1 MSVVTSFTGLHDAI
15 AETLKKGIP
24 ALRTVDALKDE
35 PPTDKVMTP
44 AVFVGVEEMETAKK
58 VTGGRVAMT
67 CSLVAYCLLSDKT
80 KRVEAEILN
89 MAASV
94 ASVVNQNRWGLGEC
108 VEFPQRLSV
117 VPATL
122 SEGWKGLTCWAV
134 SWDQVVH
141 LGAVWSPPD
150 LVNDAMTGEGPP
162 LSGIYVRNCHDDL
175 HRLED
180 FPIER

>member
-1 MSVVTSFTGLHDAI
+1 MSNVTSFTALHDAI
-15 AETLKKGIP
+15 ADQLKKGIP
-24 ALRTVDALKDE
+24 ALRTVDALQDD
-35 PPTDKVMTP
+35 PPSDKVLTP
-44 AVFVGVEEMETAKK
+44 AVFVGVEEMATAKK

-94 ASVVNQNRWGLGEC
+94 ASVVNGSRWGLGEC
-108 VEFPQRLSV
+108 VEPPQRLSV

-122 SEGWKGLTCWAV
+122 SKGGQGLTCWAV
-134 SWDQVVH
+134 QWDQVVH

-150 LVNDAMTGEGPP
+150 LVNDAED
-162 LSGIYVRNCHDDL
+162 LEGIYLKGCHDDL

-180 FPIER
+180 FPNVDS